1 MPEGIDSNCGQADYD
16 TTRPL
21 LQVEDP
27 MERIR
32 TLMEKRAPVY
42 EACADVILE
51 ASDLTLEEITEKIE
65 RNGK

>member
-1 MPEGIDSNCGQADYD
+1 
-16 TTRPL
+16 
-21 LQVEDP
+21 